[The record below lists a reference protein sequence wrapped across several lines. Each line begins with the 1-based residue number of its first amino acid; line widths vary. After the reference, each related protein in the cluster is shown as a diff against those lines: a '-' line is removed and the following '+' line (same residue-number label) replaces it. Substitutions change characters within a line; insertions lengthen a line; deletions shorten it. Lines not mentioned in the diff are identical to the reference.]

1 MCERQL
7 MMLDS
12 LGMDWEIVD
21 PWEEKFKELT
31 IFKDQYGHTDVPG
44 DYGPLGRWVAGQ
56 RKDPPEGE
64 KRERLEKIG
73 FEWDG
78 RQSRSR
84 NAWRE
89 GVKHAKEYYGIHGD
103 IKIPRGYVCS
113 DGYKLG
119 NSIITTRRNGRL
131 EELKEICEG

>member
-44 DYGPLGRWVAGQ
+44 DYGPLGRWVAYRSRALRDMSSCAVVLG
-56 RKDPPEGE
+56 PEGE
-64 KRERLEKIG
+64 IVYANDAAQDALPAG
-73 FEWDG
+73 
-78 RQSRSR
+78 
-84 NAWRE
+84 
-89 GVKHAKEYYGIHGD
+89 
-103 IKIPRGYVCS
+103 
-113 DGYKLG
+113 
-119 NSIITTRRNGRL
+119 T
-131 EELKEICEG
+131 